1 MKPAGKQLSLCML
14 TVERLW
20 GGKGFWGGVAG
31 HELGEVETAS
41 GREDGVLETSFE
53 PLK

>member
-1 MKPAGKQLSLCML
+1 MHVDCGKASGWEEAIM
-14 TVERLW
+14 
-20 GGKGFWGGVAG
+20 GWGGVAG